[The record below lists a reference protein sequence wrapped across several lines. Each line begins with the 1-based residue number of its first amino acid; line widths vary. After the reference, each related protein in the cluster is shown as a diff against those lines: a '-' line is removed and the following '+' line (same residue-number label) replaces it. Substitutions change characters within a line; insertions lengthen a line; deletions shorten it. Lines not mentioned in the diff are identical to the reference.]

1 MSVVPLLHVVAVD
14 LALSGD
20 NAVVIGLAARGLPPR
35 QRRFAVAAGTAG
47 AVVLR
52 FGLTFL
58 AARLL
63 DVPYLHLVGGLLLLG
78 VAFRSLSESESGP
91 GHAGEAPAGLLEAMG
106 TIVVADAAMSLDNV
120 LGVAAAAGD
129 NTVLLLAGLALS
141 VGLMMLAGNAMA
153 SVLNRG
159 RWIAF
164 AGAAVVAWTGATLA
178 LRDPAVPAALAAGWV
193 VIAISAAAA
202 VVVPLAGSFVS
213 RRG

>member
-1 MSVVPLLHVVAVD
+1 M
-14 LALSGD
+14 
-20 NAVVIGLAARGLPPR
+20 
-35 QRRFAVAAGTAG
+35 
-47 AVVLR
+47 
-52 FGLTFL
+52 
-58 AARLL
+58 
-63 DVPYLHLVGGLLLLG
+63 PYLHLVGGLLLLG
-78 VAFRSLSESESGP
+78 VAFRSLSEGESGP
-91 GHAGEAPAGLLEAMG
+91 GHAGEAPAGLFEAMS

-141 VGLMMLAGNAMA
+141 VALMMLAGNAMA

-193 VIAISAAAA
+193 VIALSAVAA
-202 VVVPLAGSFVS
+202 VAVPLAGSLVA